1 MSIKRKLL
9 LMVFMIIG
17 AFTLVTVYTVLSFL
31 PLPRISKELSQLR
44 DLGEITLILRGDV
57 NGIASKPLNIQYK
70 LIKESKQKLDESFK
84 VIDKLEYLPVLN
96 SDIAEALEI
105 IGKLRGNFEI
115 AWNVLCRMMDVVGK
129 DAKKHLYTDA
139 VKLSNFWESPL
150 IVRLPDKEKY
160 MLQANVHDLIAAI
173 SITELNLS
181 SAYDVMQER
190 FAKIDSEISK
200 RESRIALTIFI
211 TIIVVFSL
219 TLFFSILIAKS
230 IGNSIIVLEKG
241 MEKVQKGD
249 LTTEFEI
256 KSKDEVGRLGQNM
269 NIFTHELA
277 DSIHQIK
284 ISSENNIKIKEEL
297 LQKTGQTSLATD
309 EVTINVNGI
318 KGEIEG
324 LDKSVQDST
333 REVYVVKDHIEK
345 LNNMIQEQ
353 NAMVEESTA
362 AVTEMI
368 ASISNIN
375 DIAARKREA
384 TNELVHTALEGG
396 SKLSQTTTIIR
407 DITSSIDEIKGIAG
421 IIQSVAAQTSLLSMN
436 AAIEAA
442 HAGKYGMGFAVVA
455 DEIGKLAETS
465 GKNSRG
471 ISDVLKKVIEKIES
485 ASTSGEE
492 TKKAFDNINAEITG
506 VSSSFDEI
514 AASMS
519 EINSGSQQILQAM
532 NNLQDYSVGVQD
544 GSSKM
549 SDSSDH
555 LKNAIGVVESVSQ
568 KVLGSISEVSSG
580 ITEISEVLSSLNEMS
595 ERLSDIAENINS
607 EITRFRT
614 EENTESDQVIS

>member
-1 MSIKRKLL
+1 M
-9 LMVFMIIG
+9 
-17 AFTLVTVYTVLSFL
+17 
-31 PLPRISKELSQLR
+31 SQLR

-70 LIKESKQKLDESFK
+70 LINESKQKLDESFK

-115 AWNVLCRMMDVVGK
+115 SWNVLSRMMDVVRK

-160 MLQANVHDLIAAI
+160 MLQANVHDLVAAI

-256 KSKDEVGRLGQNM
+256 KSKDEVGRLGKNM

-465 GKNSRG
+465 GKNSR
-471 ISDVLKKVIEKIES
+471 
-485 ASTSGEE
+485 
-492 TKKAFDNINAEITG
+492 
-506 VSSSFDEI
+506 
-514 AASMS
+514 
-519 EINSGSQQILQAM
+519 
-532 NNLQDYSVGVQD
+532 
-544 GSSKM
+544 
-549 SDSSDH
+549 
-555 LKNAIGVVESVSQ
+555 ESV
-568 KVLGSISEVSSG
+568 
-580 ITEISEVLSSLNEMS
+580 MS
-595 ERLSDIAENINS
+595 
-607 EITRFRT
+607 
-614 EENTESDQVIS
+614 